1 MASVESKTVLKKPRV
16 MMALVRPLRSLAVV
30 AVGMAMGFLVTM
42 QVQTALMRPPATA
55 EYGREVSATTIQ
67 RLESEQRALK
77 DSIAGLRTRLFAQ
90 QSAGS
95 GAGSLFA
102 LTEELDRQRMA
113 AGLTSVRGPG
123 VAVELDDSTR
133 AMPAGDDPANYLIHD
148 YELRDVVSLL
158 WLSGA
163 ESVAINDERVV
174 AQTSIY
180 CVGSTIIVNDT
191 RLSPPYQI
199 RAIGDSAQLDS
210 ALQDAGNLRKLKS
223 RARLYGIQL
232 HISRAADLALPA
244 YSGDMAVK
252 YAAPAAR

>member
-1 MASVESKTVLKKPRV
+1 MASLQSKIDLKKPRLV
-16 MMALVRPLRSLAVV
+16 LTLVRPLRSLAIV
-30 AVGMAMGFLVTM
+30 AVGMALGFLLTM
-42 QVQTALMRPPATA
+42 QVQTVLVRPPATA
-55 EYGREVSATTIQ
+55 GYGREVSAATIQ

-77 DSIAGLRTRLFAQ
+77 DAIAGLRARLYAQ
-90 QSAGS
+90 QPAGPA
-95 GAGSLFA
+95 AGGLLS

-123 VAVELDDSTR
+123 VMVLLDDSTR
-133 AMPAGDDPANYLIHD
+133 AMPAGDDPSNYLIHD

-158 WLSGA
+158 WFYGA
-163 ESVAINDERVV
+163 EAVAIDDERVV
-174 AQTSIY
+174 AETSIY

-191 RLSPPYQI
+191 RLSPPYEI
-199 RAIGDSAQLDS
+199 RAIGDSSQLDS

-232 HISRAADLALPA
+232 HTTRAAELTLPA
-244 YSGDMAVK
+244 YSGDMSVR